1 MKISVLFKFREILLD
16 MIHCISQ
23 TKFSFLFMSLNEL
36 LVYKIFVSS
45 AKLCTFENEIALFRA
60 LM

>member
-1 MKISVLFKFREILLD
+1 
-16 MIHCISQ
+16 
-23 TKFSFLFMSLNEL
+23 MSLNEL

-60 LM
+60 LIQIKHKRSPSRKPCGLPYLMLEFSDR